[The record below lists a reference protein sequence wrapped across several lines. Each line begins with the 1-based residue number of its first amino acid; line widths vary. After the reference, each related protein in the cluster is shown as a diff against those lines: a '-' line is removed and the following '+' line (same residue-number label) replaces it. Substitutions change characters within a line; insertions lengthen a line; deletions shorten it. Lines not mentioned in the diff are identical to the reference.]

1 MIGIVCAMQEEV
13 DGVLA
18 AATARSTDARGFTRI
33 RLGDSEAVVAGSG
46 LGKVNAARVA
56 ATLVER
62 YDCRALV
69 SAGTAGGLDGA
80 EPLQVIVGVELVQH
94 DYGRSRGSGQLELY
108 RPGDPPL
115 PQFRRDDVALAL
127 PDATR
132 LALRALAGDF
142 DHARFG
148 RFASG
153 DTFVNDA
160 ETRARLVALGA
171 LAVDMECAAV
181 AQVAEFH
188 GLPWLVAKGIS
199 DAASNQSHEDFL
211 AGLVE
216 ASKRS
221 AEVVAAL
228 LPAIPRNRGS

>member
-18 AATARSTDARGFTRI
+18 AATSRSTDASGFARI
-33 RLGDSEAVVAGSG
+33 RLGDCDAVVAGSG

-56 ATLVER
+56 TTLIER
-62 YDCRALV
+62 FACRALV

-80 EPLQVIVGVELVQH
+80 EPLQVVVGVELVQH
-94 DYGRSRGSGQLELY
+94 DYGRSRGAGRLELY

-115 PQFRRDDVALAL
+115 PQFRRDDFALSL
-127 PDATR
+127 PDG
-132 LALRALAGDF
+132 LQQSLRALAAGL
-142 DHARFG
+142 DHVRFG

-188 GLPWLVAKGIS
+188 RLPWLVAKGIS

-211 AGLVE
+211 AGLV
-216 ASKRS
+216 AAAKRS

-228 LPAIPRNRGS
+228 LPAIPRNRPG

>member
-1 MIGIVCAMQEEV
+1 VIGIVCAMQEEV
-13 DGVLA
+13 DGVIA
-18 AATARSTDARGFTRI
+18 AAAAHSIDARGFTHL
-33 RLGDSEAVVAGSG
+33 RLGETEAVVTGGG
-46 LGKVNAARVA
+46 LGKVNAARSA
-56 ATLVER
+56 ATLIER
-62 YDCRALV
+62 FGCRALV

-80 EPLQVIVGVELVQH
+80 EPLEVIVGVELVQH
-94 DYGRSRGSGQLELY
+94 DYGRSRGAGNLELY

-115 PQFRRDDVALAL
+115 PQFRRDDVAIAL

-142 DHARFG
+142 DHVRFG

-160 ETRARLVALGA
+160 ATRARLVALGA

-188 GLPWLVAKGIS
+188 RLPWLVAKGIS
-199 DAASNQSHEDFL
+199 DSASNRSHEDFL

-216 ASKRS
+216 ASRRS

-228 LPAIPRNRGS
+228 LPAIPRHRGS

>member
-18 AATARSTDARGFTRI
+18 AATSRSTDARGCTRI
-33 RLGDSEAVVAGSG
+33 RLGDTDAVVAGSG
-46 LGKVNAARVA
+46 LGKVNAARAA
-56 ATLVER
+56 ATLIER
-62 YDCRALV
+62 FGCRALV

-94 DYGRSRGSGQLELY
+94 DYGRSRGPGLLELY

-127 PDATR
+127 PDAMR
-132 LALRALAGDF
+132 LALRALADKL
-142 DHARFG
+142 DHVRFG

-188 GLPWLVAKGIS
+188 RLPWLVAKGIS
-199 DAASNQSHEDFL
+199 DAASNRSHEDFL

-216 ASKRS
+216 ASRLS

-228 LPAIPRNRGS
+228 LPAIPRPRP